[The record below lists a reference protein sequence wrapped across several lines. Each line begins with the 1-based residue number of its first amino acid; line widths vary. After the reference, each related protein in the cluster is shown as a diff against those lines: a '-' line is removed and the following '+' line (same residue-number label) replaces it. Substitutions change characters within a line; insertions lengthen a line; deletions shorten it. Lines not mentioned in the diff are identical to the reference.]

1 MAPAGAA
8 ASRARTAEEMSRR
21 RTRASLV
28 LEPVCRIK
36 RVSIGLHH
44 SDLALLLAALV
55 AVAGLIA
62 VAGPVRVPYPILLVL
77 GGLGLSLI
85 PGVPRVQFSPALVL
99 IGVLPP
105 LLYGAAFFTPLRE
118 FRANLRP
125 IGLLA
130 IGLVLVTTVTV
141 ALVAHT
147 WIDHLSWAEAFAL
160 GAIVSPT
167 DPIAASAVAKRLG
180 VPRRLITVIEGE
192 SLVNDG
198 TGLVVYRFAVAAV
211 VGGTFS
217 LPHAILA
224 FVLSVAGGIA
234 IGVAVG
240 FCVRMVRRRLDNPP
254 VEITI
259 SLLTGYFAYLPAEL
273 LGASAVLAAVT
284 VGIYMGW
291 YTPELTTVQS
301 RLQGNAVWSILTFV
315 LNGLLFVLIGLELPT
330 LLDAL
335 NGISRTRLFG
345 WGALA
350 TGTVILT
357 RLLWIFPA
365 TYGPRMLFRRIRD
378 QDPFPDWR
386 MPLLLAWT
394 GMRGAVSLAAAL
406 ALPLTLEGGK
416 AFPHRDLIV
425 FLTFCVI
432 FGTLV
437 LQGLTLPLFVRVLG
451 LEDDGSAYQEELRAR
466 RVAADAALER
476 INELAGEDWVR
487 DDTAERMRGSYEF
500 RLRRF
505 DALVDDEGD
514 GGGGIEE
521 RSQDF
526 RRLRRALLEAE
537 RHATRDLRRDREID
551 DDVLRRIEYDL
562 DLEEARL
569 DT

>member
-1 MAPAGAA
+1 
-8 ASRARTAEEMSRR
+8 MS
-21 RTRASLV
+21 TG
-28 LEPVCRIK
+28 I
-36 RVSIGLHH
+36 HH
-44 SDLALLLAALV
+44 ADIALLLAVLLSVAALITL
-55 AVAGLIA
+55 AAPL
-62 VAGPVRVPYPILLVL
+62 RVPYPILLVL
-77 GGLGLSLI
+77 GGLALSLI
-85 PGVPRVQFSPALVL
+85 PGVPRVELSPGLVL

-125 IGLLA
+125 IGLLS
-130 IGLVLVTTVTV
+130 IGLVLATTGTV
-141 ALVAHT
+141 AVVAHA
-147 WIDHLSWAEAFAL
+147 WVDHLSWAEAFAL

-167 DPIAASAVAKRLG
+167 DPIAASAITKRLG
-180 VPRRLITVIEGE
+180 VPRRLVAVIEGE

-198 TGLVVYRFAVAAV
+198 TGLVAYRVAVGAI

-217 LPHAILA
+217 LPHAVGN
-224 FVLSVAGGIA
+224 FVLTVLGGVA

-240 FCVRMVRRRLDNPP
+240 MCVRQVRRRLDNPP

-291 YTPELTTVQS
+291 HTPELTTVQS
-301 RLQGNAVWSILTFV
+301 RLQGDAVWSILTFV
-315 LNGLLFVLIGLELPT
+315 LNGLLFVLVGLELPT

-335 NGISRTRLFG
+335 HGISRAQLLG
-345 WGALA
+345 WGAIV
-350 TGTVILT
+350 TVTVIVT
-357 RLLWIFPA
+357 RLVWIFPG
-365 TYGPRMLFRRIRD
+365 TYLPRMFSRRIRER
-378 QDPFPDWR
+378 DPAPPWQQ
-386 MPLLLAWT
+386 PVLLGWT

-406 ALPLTLEGGK
+406 ALPLTLEHGRP
-416 AFPHRDLIV
+416 FPHRNLIV

-432 FGTLV
+432 LGTLV
-437 LQGLTLPLFVRVLG
+437 VQGLTLPFVVRLLG
-451 LEDDGSAYQEELRAR
+451 LEDDGAAVQEELHAR
-466 RVAADAALER
+466 RLAADAALER

-487 DDTAERMRGSYEF
+487 DDTVERLRGSYDF
-500 RLRRF
+500 RKRRF
-505 DALVDDEGD
+505 AELVDVDGEGP
-514 GGGGIEE
+514 IEA

-526 RRLRRALLEAE
+526 RRLRKELLEAE
-537 RHATRDLRRDREID
+537 RHAVRDLRRDREID